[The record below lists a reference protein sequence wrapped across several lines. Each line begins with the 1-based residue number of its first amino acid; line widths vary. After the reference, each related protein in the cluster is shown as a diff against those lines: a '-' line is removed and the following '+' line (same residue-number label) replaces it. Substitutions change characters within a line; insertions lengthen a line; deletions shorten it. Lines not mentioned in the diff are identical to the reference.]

1 MFNHL
6 GNFSLFFFQWYNK
19 IILLL
24 ILLFLSAFFSS
35 AETALFSLD
44 KKKINKKSFE
54 SPLIKRYLLNLLEHP
69 RRLLVTILIGNT
81 IVNVAASITAV
92 SLALDYSAISILSTN
107 LLLIIEIILLTISL
121 VIFGELIPKVWAT
134 KNPIM
139 LAKFITVP
147 LYWISVILFP
157 IAETITEIIKLAIMK
172 LRFDKTKSV
181 ILPEEITELAN
192 IGQERGTI
200 EEKEQGLIKSIV
212 SAKSVIVK
220 EIMTPRVDIV
230 SAEVNTN
237 FNELLEIITSTG
249 HSRIPLYENDLDKI
263 TGFIYAKD
271 ILPFLKNEELK
282 NQTSIKKI
290 SRKAIFVPQTKK
302 INDLMYE
309 FQEKKMHIAIVVDEY
324 GGTAGLIT
332 MEDILEE
339 IVGEIR
345 DEMDE
350 EEISYTK
357 LDDNTFLLLGN
368 IPVSVLNE
376 LLAEDFSSEDEDYE
390 TLGGLVLNNAGHIP
404 KEGYSF
410 EYKNHKFTVKEIAN
424 KRIKKVL
431 VEKSTAKSEK

>member
-1 MFNHL
+1 MFNHT
-6 GNFSLFFFQWYNK
+6 GNFSLLYFEWYYK
-19 IILLL
+19 LLLLL
-24 ILLFLSAFFSS
+24 ILFFLSAFFSS
-35 AETALFSLD
+35 SETALFSLD
-44 KKKINKKSFE
+44 KKKINNKLIKN
-54 SPLIKRYLLNLLEHP
+54 PLIKRYLLNLLEHP

-81 IVNVAASITAV
+81 IVNVGASIAAV
-92 SLALDYSAISILSTN
+92 SLALDYSAISVLSANVILS
-107 LLLIIEIILLTISL
+107 IEIILLTIFL

-139 LAKFITVP
+139 LAKIVAVP
-147 LYWISVILFP
+147 LYWTSVILFP
-157 IAETITEIIKLAIMK
+157 IAETITELIKLAIMK
-172 LRFDKTKSV
+172 LRFDKGKSV
-181 ILPEEITELAN
+181 ILPEEISELAN
-192 IGQERGTI
+192 ISQERGTI

-230 SAEVNTN
+230 SAEVGTN

-271 ILPFLKNEELK
+271 ILPYLKNEELK
-282 NQTSIKKI
+282 DHTSIKKI

-357 LDDNTFLLLGN
+357 LNDRTFLFLGN
-368 IPVSVLNE
+368 IPVSELNE
-376 LLAEDFSSEDEDYE
+376 LLVTDFSSEDEDYE

-410 EYKNHKFTVKEIAN
+410 EYKNHKFTIKEIAN

-431 VEKSTAKSEK
+431 VEKLS

>member
-1 MFNHL
+1 MFNHS
-6 GNFSLFFFQWYNK
+6 GNFSLFYFQWYYK
-19 IILLL
+19 LLLLL
-24 ILLFLSAFFSS
+24 ILFFLSAFFSS
-35 AETALFSLD
+35 SETALFSLD
-44 KKKINKKSFE
+44 KKKINKKLFE
-54 SPLIKRYLLNLLEHP
+54 SPLIKRYLLYLLEHP

-81 IVNVAASITAV
+81 IVNVGASITAV
-92 SLALDYSAISILSTN
+92 SLAFDYSAISILSTN
-107 LLLIIEIILLTISL
+107 VILSIEIILLTIFL

-134 KNPIM
+134 KNPII
-139 LAKFITVP
+139 LAKIVAVP

-157 IAETITEIIKLAIMK
+157 VAETITELIKLAIMK
-172 LRFDKTKSV
+172 LRFDKARSV

-212 SAKSVIVK
+212 SAKSVTVK

-230 SAEVNTN
+230 SAEVGIN
-237 FNELLEIITSTG
+237 FNELLDIITSTG
-249 HSRIPLYENDLDKI
+249 HSRIPLYEIDLDKI
-263 TGFIYAKD
+263 MGFIYAKD
-271 ILPFLKNEELK
+271 ILPYLKNEELK
-282 NQTSIKKI
+282 KHTPIKKI

-339 IVGEIR
+339 IVGEIS
-345 DEMDE
+345 DEMDK
-350 EEISYTK
+350 EEISFTK
-357 LDDNTFLLLGN
+357 LDDKTFLFLGK
-368 IPVSVLNE
+368 IPVSELNE
-376 LLAEDFSSEDEDYE
+376 LLVTDFSSVDEDYE

-410 EYKNHKFTVKEIAN
+410 EYKNHKFTVKEITN

-431 VEKSTAKSEK
+431 IEKLSADTDK